1 MSERPTQPTGG
12 EGEQEGYDVIVL
24 GGGAA
29 GLSASLFLARAGRRT
44 LVVDGGQS
52 DLKRAMLFNY
62 LGFPEGVRGADLHGA
77 GKRQAAALGATVV
90 EGQAEALARTA
101 DGFEV
106 RVDGRRYRG
115 ARLLLTT
122 GKALEAARALG
133 AATVPGREP
142 RIPEAIRVDA
152 DGRTS
157 LPGVWAAGIAAGVT
171 SHAIVAAG
179 DGARV
184 AINLI
189 SELEGKR
196 HVDHAVPRA

>member
-1 MSERPTQPTGG
+1 MAEAEARQSGSG
-12 EGEQEGYDVIVL
+12 EEYDVIVL

-29 GLSASLFLARAGRRT
+29 GLSASFFLARAGRRT

-52 DLKRAMLFNY
+52 DLNRAMLFNY
-62 LGFPEGVRGADLHGA
+62 LGFPDGVRGADLHA
-77 GKRQAAALGATVV
+77 TGKRQAATLGVTVV
-90 EGQAEALARTA
+90 EGQADSVARKA
-101 DGFEV
+101 GGYEV
-106 RVDGRRYRG
+106 NVNGHRYSGRQ
-115 ARLLLTT
+115 LLLTT
-122 GKALEAARALG
+122 GKALDAARALG
-133 AATVPGREP
+133 VATVPGREP
-142 RIPEAIRVDA
+142 RIAEVVQVDA

-157 LPGVWAAGIAAGVT
+157 LPGVWAAGIAAGIT

-196 HVDHAVPRA
+196 HVDHAVPRS

>member
-1 MSERPTQPTGG
+1 MADRAET
-12 EGEQEGYDVIVL
+12 YDVIVL

-29 GLSASLFLARAGRRT
+29 GLSASLFLARAGKRT
-44 LVVDGGQS
+44 LVVDGGNS
-52 DLKRAMLFNY
+52 DLNRAMLFNY
-62 LGFPEGVRGADLHGA
+62 LGFPGGILGRDLHAIGKKQA
-77 GKRQAAALGATVV
+77 GALGATVV
-90 EGQAEALARTA
+90 EGQAESVVQTG

-106 RVDGRRYRG
+106 SVNGTRYLGRQ
-115 ARLLLTT
+115 LLLTT
-122 GKALEAARALG
+122 GKALDAARALG
-133 AATVPGREP
+133 AAIVPGREP
-142 RIPEAIRVDA
+142 RIAEVVEVDA

-157 LPGVWAAGIAAGVT
+157 APGVWAAGIAAGVT

-184 AINLI
+184 AINLL